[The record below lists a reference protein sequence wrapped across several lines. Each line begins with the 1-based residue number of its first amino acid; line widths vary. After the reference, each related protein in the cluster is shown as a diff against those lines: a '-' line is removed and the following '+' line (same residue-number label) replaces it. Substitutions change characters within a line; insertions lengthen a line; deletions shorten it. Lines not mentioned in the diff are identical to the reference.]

1 MIRLL
6 TIGAAALATL
16 ATMSA
21 ASAQGRVQTGVLDC
35 RGAPSAGFVV
45 GSQRQLDCI
54 FRSDYGPP
62 HRYHG
67 VVSRLGVDL
76 GFTQQSALGWA
87 VFAPTNRIGPGDLA
101 GSYGGVTAGAAVG
114 VGGNANV
121 LIGGSNNTFALQPLS
136 LEGQTGLNVSAGL
149 ANLQLEAVVEP
160 EPAPVVRKKKKRTH
174 TKRHKPKYN
183 GYNG

>member
-1 MIRLL
+1 MIRLF

-54 FRSDYGPP
+54 FRSDFGPP

-149 ANLQLEAVVEP
+149 ANLQLEAVEEP
-160 EPAPVVRKKKKRTH
+160 EPAPVRKKRRAHKHKKTR
-174 TKRHKPKYN
+174 YN
-183 GYNG
+183 G